1 MGSDIYA
8 RHARTPV
15 VDALRDTRV
24 VYVMGARQVGK
35 STLTSLIAEH
45 DHPARTVT
53 LDDPVT
59 RGAAQADPVGF
70 VAGLDG
76 PVVID
81 EVQRVPD
88 LLLAIKEAV
97 DRDPTPGRFLLTGS
111 ANVLSNRKVKD
122 ALTGRTELVR
132 LWPLSQA
139 EIHGSQRNFIDAI
152 YAQSPPRIDDAPV
165 GRAAFVEVVAAG
177 GYPEALR
184 RQGRRRQTWFRDYVE
199 TTLDRDL
206 RDVSDALKLEA
217 MPRLLRLL
225 AAQAAGL
232 LSYKTVADRLQLH
245 SDTVKSYTQL
255 LETVFLVL
263 RVPAWRPGFGAREVH
278 SSKLH
283 LVDSGMLAH
292 LLTADERRIASDDQV
307 TGKLMENFVAM
318 ELVKHRDWAQTDVRI
333 HHYRDGRDE
342 IDLVLENRSG
352 DIAAIEVKAGAT
364 LTARDWRA
372 LAKLRDRV
380 GGRFRA
386 GIVIHAGRQTV
397 PLGDRLWAIPLSGLW
412 N

>member
-1 MGSDIYA
+1 MESGIYA
-8 RHARTPV
+8 RHARSTV

-97 DRDPTPGRFLLTGS
+97 DRDQTPGRFLLTGS

-122 ALTGRTELVR
+122 ALTGRTELIR

-139 EIHGSQRNFIDAI
+139 EIHGSHRNFIDAI
-152 YAQSPPRIDDAPV
+152 YARSPPRIDDAPV
-165 GRAAFVEVVAAG
+165 GRAAFVDVVAAG

-245 SDTVKSYTQL
+245 PDTVKSYTQL

-263 RVPAWRPGFGAREVH
+263 RLPAWRPGLGAREVH

-318 ELVKHRDWAQTDVRI
+318 EIVKHRDCAQSDVRI

-372 LAKLRDRV
+372 LVKLRERV

-412 N
+412 T